1 MHGSSIR
8 IRREEFLGLLGLII
22 AIVLAYQAVWYAGF
36 IWDDE
41 AHLTEN
47 SAVIRPGGLKQI
59 WTTTAAVYYP
69 LVSSNFWLQ
78 HKLWGLNPLPYHLVN
93 VVFHVMC
100 GILLWQVLRQLKVK
114 AAWLGAAIWALHPMQ
129 VESVAWIT
137 ELKNTQSA
145 FFYLLSILFFLKW
158 REAQAFPQDERAA
171 GAGAKYVAALLC
183 AAAALLSKTS
193 TVMLPVILALCEWW
207 QDSRWHWR
215 NVRAL
220 VPFGLLS
227 FLAAAWTIWEQKFHA
242 KAAGQEWAQTT
253 FERFVI
259 AGRDIWFYLGKFLA
273 PDPLVFI
280 YPKWKLENLAPTAL
294 VPMAAALA
302 VLFFLWRKRDGPLRG
317 AFFATTYFVVSLF
330 PVLGFFNVY
339 FFRYS
344 FVADHFQY
352 LASIGLSALLAAV
365 LSMLASRLRADR
377 HIAIAF
383 VALLLLILGTLTW
396 HQAKIYRDPDSLWS
410 DTLAKNPACWMA
422 HDNFGSELLRKGKT
436 DDAIFHF
443 QQSLAIK
450 PDNAGAEDE
459 LGNALLRKGR
469 GDDAITHYLKAVEIK
484 PDLAAAHNDL
494 GNALLLRGETDES
507 IAHYL
512 KAIQFKPDFAV
523 AYNNL
528 GIAYENKGKVD
539 EATRYYREALA
550 LKPDYAEAHYNFA
563 CALRRLGQ
571 RDEAVAHLV
580 EALRIKPDYT
590 KAKRE
595 LEMLGV
601 PKSD

>member
-1 MHGSSIR
+1 MHGSQIR

-93 VVFHVMC
+93 VVFHLVSC
-100 GILLWQVLRQLKVK
+100 ILLWQVLRQLKVK

-145 FFYLLSILFFLKW
+145 FFYLLSILFFLKS

-193 TVMLPVILALCEWW
+193 TVMLPVVLALCQWW
-207 QDSRWHWR
+207 QDGRWRWR

-227 FLAAAWTIWEQKFHA
+227 LLAAAWTIWEQKFHS

-273 PDPLVFI
+273 PDPLIFI
-280 YPKWKLENLAPTAL
+280 YPRWKLENLASTAL

-302 VLFFLWRKRDGPLRG
+302 VLFFLWWKRNGPLRG
-317 AFFATTYFVVSLF
+317 A
-330 PVLGFFNVY
+330 
-339 FFRYS
+339 
-344 FVADHFQY
+344 
-352 LASIGLSALLAAV
+352 
-365 LSMLASRLRADR
+365 
-377 HIAIAF
+377 
-383 VALLLLILGTLTW
+383 
-396 HQAKIYRDPDSLWS
+396 
-410 DTLAKNPACWMA
+410 
-422 HDNFGSELLRKGKT
+422 
-436 DDAIFHF
+436 
-443 QQSLAIK
+443 
-450 PDNAGAEDE
+450 
-459 LGNALLRKGR
+459 
-469 GDDAITHYLKAVEIK
+469 
-484 PDLAAAHNDL
+484 
-494 GNALLLRGETDES
+494 
-507 IAHYL
+507 
-512 KAIQFKPDFAV
+512 
-523 AYNNL
+523 
-528 GIAYENKGKVD
+528 
-539 EATRYYREALA
+539 
-550 LKPDYAEAHYNFA
+550 
-563 CALRRLGQ
+563 
-571 RDEAVAHLV
+571 
-580 EALRIKPDYT
+580 
-590 KAKRE
+590 
-595 LEMLGV
+595 
-601 PKSD
+601 